1 MERYAVFC
9 DFPFPCQSSKYVAR
23 GNPASKDTSNT
34 PDLLLPDEQLV
45 QFTDSPF
52 ILGLGVPGTGLTVF
66 SCDLEP
72 TASVQK
78 YYLSPRCSD
87 THSKA

>member
-1 MERYAVFC
+1 MENYAVFC
-9 DFPFPCQSSKYVAR
+9 DFPFPCHSSKDVAR
-23 GNPASKDTSNT
+23 GNPASKDISNT
-34 PDLLLPDEQLV
+34 SDLLLPEEQLV

-52 ILGLGVPGTGLTVF
+52 IFGLGVPGMGLTVF

-78 YYLSPRCSD
+78 CVCHQD
-87 THSKA
+87 VVVQSKA